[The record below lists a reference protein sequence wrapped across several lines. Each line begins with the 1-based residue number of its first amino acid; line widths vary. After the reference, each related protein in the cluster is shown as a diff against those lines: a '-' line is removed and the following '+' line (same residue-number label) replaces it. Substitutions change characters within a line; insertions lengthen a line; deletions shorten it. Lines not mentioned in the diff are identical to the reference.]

1 LLWKTL
7 DLDDLSFA
15 FALDAYEVITA
26 RIQRPPFEVQL
37 NSELVVSFM
46 QLDM

>member
-7 DLDDLSFA
+7 DQDDLSFA

-26 RIQRPPFEVQL
+26 SIQRPFQVQL

-46 QLDM
+46 QFGM